1 MFLSGKRL
9 IYLGL
14 IMVLGSLVFG
24 IVSYYYAVVVW
35 DGDGYIIS
43 VAMENGGPPE
53 GPKRVKIIPVNETFG
68 WIVPAQPTVVHPL
81 KDYHFLSY
89 VFFAS
94 GLTVLAYP
102 ILTQGSRIRI
112 ARCIFI
118 LQRKWLIFLLAGL
131 AIGFGI
137 GYWLLP
143 K

>member
-1 MFLSGKRL
+1 
-9 IYLGL
+9 
-14 IMVLGSLVFG
+14 MVLGSLVFG
-24 IVSYYYAVVVW
+24 IVSYYYTVVVW
-35 DGDGYIIS
+35 DGDGDNALVDIPNGEGDIIL
-43 VAMENGGPPE
+43 VDNTNGRPLE
-53 GPKRVKIIPVNETFG
+53 GPERFKVIPVNETFFK
-68 WIVPAQPTVVHPL
+68 IVPAQPPVVHPL

-102 ILTQGSRIRI
+102 MLTRGSKIRI
-112 ARCIFI
+112 AGYSFI
-118 LQRKWLIFLLAGL
+118 QQRKWLIFLLAGL

>member
-1 MFLSGKRL
+1 MSGKGL
-9 IYLGL
+9 VYLGL
-14 IMVLGSLVFG
+14 IIVSGSLVFG
-24 IVSYYYAVVVW
+24 IASYYYTVMVW
-35 DGDGYIIS
+35 DDEGIYLAVTS
-43 VAMENGGPPE
+43 NGRPLE
-53 GPKRVKIIPVNETFG
+53 GPERLRVIPVNETFG
-68 WIVPAQPTVVHPL
+68 WIVPAEPTVVRPL

-102 ILTQGSRIRI
+102 ILTRGSKIRI
-112 ARCIFI
+112 AGYSFI
-118 LQRKWLIFLLAGL
+118 QQRKWLIFLLAGL